1 MCSTSAFDGV
11 YNVFN
16 RMRSNGSLSRSSTRQ
31 KAYQY
36 IQSRI
41 LSGEYAAGEALSE
54 LAVSR
59 ELGVSRTPVREA
71 IGQLVAEGLLEQIP
85 NRGALVVEFSRRDIV
100 DLFELREALEVFAIR
115 KVAGTG
121 LNERDQAPIRQS
133 IEAVAR
139 LREELEQSGQERL
152 DVAQTQRFMRADLA
166 FHSLL
171 LRAADNQRMLRAVA
185 DTRLL
190 IRIFSLNR
198 ESHTLEQLR
207 TIEAWHESILAA
219 VVRRDA
225 ETAGHSLT
233 EHIRT
238 SCTERLAAYDAHE
251 IARLGAGLFASGS

>member
-1 MCSTSAFDGV
+1 M
-11 YNVFN
+11 YNDSN
-16 RMRSNGSLSRSSTRQ
+16 RMRSRAPQPRSSTRE
-31 KAYQY
+31 KAYRY

-41 LSGEYAAGEALSE
+41 LSGEFEPGGALSE

-59 ELGVSRTPVREA
+59 DLGISRTPVREA

-115 KVAGTG
+115 KLAENG
-121 LNERDQAPIRQS
+121 LTERDLVPIRQTLD
-133 IEAVAR
+133 ALVR
-139 LREELEQSGQERL
+139 LREELERGGQERL
-152 DVAQTQRFMRADLA
+152 DAPQSQRFVQADLT

-198 ESHTLEQLR
+198 ESHTAEQLR
-207 TIEAWHESILAA
+207 TIEDWHGGILDAI
-219 VVRRDA
+219 VRRDA
-225 ETAGHSLT
+225 ATAGVSLA
-233 EHIRT
+233 EHIQT
-238 SCTERLAAYDAHE
+238 SCRERLAAYDANE
-251 IARLGAGLFASGS
+251 IARLGAGLFTPQL